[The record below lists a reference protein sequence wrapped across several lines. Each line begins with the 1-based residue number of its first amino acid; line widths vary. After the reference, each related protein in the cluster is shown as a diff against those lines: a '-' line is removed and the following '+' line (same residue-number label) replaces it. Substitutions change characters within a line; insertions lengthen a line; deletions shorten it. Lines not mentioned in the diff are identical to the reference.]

1 MSKVNV
7 SYSDFN
13 SNEIEKIGMSLFN
26 NILFEAIVK
35 DNENNIVTLSMKD
48 KISSNVELAGE
59 IDYDALNSLL
69 KALSTIKK
77 LWNKILIRSV

>member
-35 DNENNIVTLSMKD
+35 DGVNGIVTLSMKD

-77 LWNKILIRSV
+77 QLGRNG

>member
-35 DNENNIVTLSMKD
+35 HNENNIVTLSMKD

-77 LWNKILIRSV
+77 QLERNE

>member
-77 LWNKILIRSV
+77 QLERNE

>member
-35 DNENNIVTLSMKD
+35 DNEDKIVTLSMKD

-77 LWNKILIRSV
+77 QLERNE

>member
-35 DNENNIVTLSMKD
+35 DNEDKIVTLSMKD

-59 IDYDALNSLL
+59 IDYDALYSLL
-69 KALSTIKK
+69 KALSTVKK
-77 LWNKILIRSV
+77 QLERNE

>member
-48 KISSNVELAGE
+48 KISSNVELADE

-77 LWNKILIRSV
+77 QLERNE

>member
-69 KALSTIKK
+69 KAISTIKK
-77 LWNKILIRSV
+77 QLERNE

>member
-7 SYSDFN
+7 GYSNFN
-13 SNEIEKIGMSLFN
+13 SNEIEKICMPLFN

-35 DNENNIVTLSMKD
+35 DRDNRIITLSMKD
-48 KISSNVELAGE
+48 KISSNVELADE
-59 IDYDALNSLL
+59 IDFDALNSLL

-77 LWNKILIRSV
+77 QLERNE

>member
-35 DNENNIVTLSMKD
+35 DNEDEVTYKTNIRGNYHWNT
-48 KISSNVELAGE
+48 
-59 IDYDALNSLL
+59 SLDTETGVG
-69 KALSTIKK
+69 TIHFEQS
-77 LWNKILIRSV
+77 LWSFQSRG

>member
-1 MSKVNV
+1 MNKVTV
-7 SYSDFN
+7 CYSDFN
-13 SNEIEKIGMSLFN
+13 SNEIEKIEMSLFN

-35 DNENNIVTLSMKD
+35 DYENDIVVLSMKD
-48 KISSNVELAGE
+48 KISSNVELSGE

-77 LWNKILIRSV
+77 QLERNE

>member
-35 DNENNIVTLSMKD
+35 DNEDKIVTLSMKD
-48 KISSNVELAGE
+48 KISTNVELAGE

-77 LWNKILIRSV
+77 QLERNE

>member
-35 DNENNIVTLSMKD
+35 DSEDKIVKLSMKD
-48 KISSNVELAGE
+48 KISSNVELVGE
-59 IDYDALNSLL
+59 IDYNALNSLL

-77 LWNKILIRSV
+77 QLERSE

>member
-48 KISSNVELAGE
+48 KIYSNVELAGE

-69 KALSTIKK
+69 KALSTI
-77 LWNKILIRSV
+77 NKQLERNE

>member
-69 KALSTIKK
+69 TA
-77 LWNKILIRSV
+77 

>member
-35 DNENNIVTLSMKD
+35 DNEDKIVTLSMKD
-48 KISSNVELAGE
+48 KISSNVELADE

-77 LWNKILIRSV
+77 QLERNE

>member
-48 KISSNVELAGE
+48 KISPNVELAGE

-77 LWNKILIRSV
+77 QLERNE

>member
-48 KISSNVELAGE
+48 KISSNVELARE

-77 LWNKILIRSV
+77 QLERNE